1 MPPATAG
8 DPAASCLGTNPLQ
21 EPLKDTSWTCPG
33 LVPQA
38 PYHCESLLSG
48 ACGAALCA
56 LRSAAGHAAVG
67 SDALARPLI
76 SCVDGANLEG
86 SSVACLHEYLLRSLA
101 MWPVDWPA
109 AVRGLLRCAPCVR
122 RCVDYGPGG
131 GAGAAKMSRQAA
143 AEEEGVT
150 FEYYTQLVRPGPLP
164 QSWLAWLK
172 LEEEREGGGPC
183 VVDAPS

>member
-1 MPPATAG
+1 M
-8 DPAASCLGTNPLQ
+8 
-21 EPLKDTSWTCPG
+21 
-33 LVPQA
+33 
-38 PYHCESLLSG
+38 
-48 ACGAALCA
+48 CA

-143 AEEEGVT
+143 AEEGVT

-164 QSWLAWLK
+164 QSWLTWLK

>member
-1 MPPATAG
+1 
-8 DPAASCLGTNPLQ
+8 
-21 EPLKDTSWTCPG
+21 
-33 LVPQA
+33 
-38 PYHCESLLSG
+38 
-48 ACGAALCA
+48 
-56 LRSAAGHAAVG
+56 
-67 SDALARPLI
+67 
-76 SCVDGANLEG
+76 
-86 SSVACLHEYLLRSLA
+86 

-143 AEEEGVT
+143 AGEEGVT

-164 QSWLAWLK
+164 QSWLTWLK
-172 LEEEREGGGPC
+172 LEEEREGGGQC